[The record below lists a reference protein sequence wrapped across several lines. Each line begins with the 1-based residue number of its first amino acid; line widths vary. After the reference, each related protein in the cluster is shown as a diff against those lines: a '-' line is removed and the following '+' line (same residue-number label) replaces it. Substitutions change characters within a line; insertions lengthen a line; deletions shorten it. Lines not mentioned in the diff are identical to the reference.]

1 MGLIPMARTQFP
13 WICGAHRIIRKV
25 SEATL
30 LEPRMSIKKDG
41 HPRSQKMSWEE
52 EKAPELPAGIG
63 HSSQQDWV
71 KAVYVAQSKLMWKSR
86 GEDWKPIA
94 PTKAILPLN
103 STLV

>member
-52 EKAPELPAGIG
+52 EDIG

-86 GEDWKPIA
+86 GEDWKPTA